1 MASLNTRLRAP
12 CTGRI
17 LVGYG
22 RFREKIRHFSS
33 KWKKGA
39 MLPYQLTCGGVR
51 AVKGRLKRPKFKS
64 EGRRKLRQIRSKLGH
79 TQHSFAPLL
88 GLIPST
94 YEKYE
99 RGLHKLPPGLLERAQ
114 LLETPPASEAAS
126 VPVSDELDQDE
137 VVVASPLEEETAFS
151 VPSPSTEGGIACE
164 AVAVAQGVGEP
175 INVPWGASA
184 PTPEMEI
191 QKGLGEAR
199 YERWVQACWIA
210 LLAVALFIIARIAEI
225 NLGWTNAWQL
235 GPNDEGLAVS
245 LILLIGLLVLLGQET
260 LRRVCFGLPLRN
272 QRGS

>member
-1 MASLNTRLRAP
+1 M
-12 CTGRI
+12 
-17 LVGYG
+17 
-22 RFREKIRHFSS
+22 
-33 KWKKGA
+33 
-39 MLPYQLTCGGVR
+39 
-51 AVKGRLKRPKFKS
+51 KGRRKRPKFES
-64 EGRRKLRQIRSKLGH
+64 EGRRKLRQIRSELGH

-126 VPVSDELDQDE
+126 VPVSNELDQDE

-151 VPSPSTEGGIACE
+151 VPSLSTECGIACE
-164 AVAVAQGVGEP
+164 AAAAAQGVGEL
-175 INVPWGASA
+175 ISVSSEASA
-184 PTPEMEI
+184 PTPEMDPRPS
-191 QKGLGEAR
+191 LGEAR

-210 LLAVALFIIARIAEI
+210 QLAVALFITARIAALQ
-225 NLGWTNAWQL
+225 LGWSEFWRI

-245 LILLIGLLVLLGQET
+245 LILLIGLWVLLGQET

>member
-1 MASLNTRLRAP
+1 M
-12 CTGRI
+12 
-17 LVGYG
+17 
-22 RFREKIRHFSS
+22 
-33 KWKKGA
+33 KKGA

-51 AVKGRLKRPKFKS
+51 AVKGRLKRPKFES
-64 EGRRKLRQIRSKLGH
+64 EGRLKLRQIRSKLGH

-114 LLETPPASEAAS
+114 LLETPPESEAVLPGGEAAS
-126 VPVSDELDQDE
+126 VPVSDNLYQDD
-137 VVVASPLEEETAFS
+137 VIVASPLEEKTAFAL
-151 VPSPSTEGGIACE
+151 PIPSTDDGIPCE
-164 AVAVAQGVGEP
+164 AVAAAQGVGEP

-210 LLAVALFIIARIAEI
+210 QLAVALFIIARIAEI

-245 LILLIGLLVLLGQET
+245 LILLIGLWILLGQET
-260 LRRVCFGLPLRN
+260 LRRACYGLPLRN
-272 QRGS
+272 QRGA